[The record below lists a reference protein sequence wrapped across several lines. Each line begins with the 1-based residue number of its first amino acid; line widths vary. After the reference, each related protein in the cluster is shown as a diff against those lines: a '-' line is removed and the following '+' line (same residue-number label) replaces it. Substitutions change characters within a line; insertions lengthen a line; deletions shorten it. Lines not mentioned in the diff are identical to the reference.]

1 MPDQIEQELRAAL
14 SRHAAQL
21 DPDSIT
27 RLRTTAYHERVGLI
41 PRILR
46 SLVALARRRRL
57 PPR

>member
-14 SRHAAQL
+14 SQYAAQL

-27 RLRTTAYHERVGLI
+27 RLRTIDYHARLGVI
-41 PRILR
+41 PRILQ
-46 SLVALARRRRL
+46 SLVPLVRRRRL